1 MIVEEDLFSVKNLER
16 LLRNPL
22 VQSLGEITRWP
33 DILEENQKILEKIAL
48 TKKLGKRVDGHTAGA
63 RYDQLAP
70 LSREGVESCHESI
83 NAQEALERLRL
94 GMYVI
99 LRESSLRRD
108 LRDLLRIVKENK
120 VTSNRIMLTT
130 DASSPLFY
138 QQYG

>member
-16 LLRNPL
+16 LLKNPL

-70 LSREGVESCHESI
+70 PIKGRCGILSREHQR
-83 NAQEALERLRL
+83 AR
-94 GMYVI
+94 
-99 LRESSLRRD
+99 
-108 LRDLLRIVKENK
+108 
-120 VTSNRIMLTT
+120 
-130 DASSPLFY
+130 SP
-138 QQYG
+138 